1 MRGELTKRQKKQ
13 RREKRTRKRIS
24 ADKLRLT
31 VFRSNKYIYAQI
43 IDDKKGKTVLS
54 ASEKDLKS
62 ESKVNKVQK
71 AEELGKTIAQKAIS
85 KKIKDVV
92 FDKGAYKYH
101 GRVRALAEGARK
113 GGLIF

>member
-1 MRGELTKRQKKQ
+1 MREELIKRQKKQ
-13 RREKRTRKRIS
+13 RRKNRIRKKIS

-54 ASEKDLKS
+54 ASEKDLKN

-71 AEELGKTIAQKAIS
+71 AEELGKAIAQKAMS

-101 GRVRALAEGARK
+101 GRVKALAEGARK
-113 GGLIF
+113 GGLVF

>member
-1 MRGELTKRQKKQ
+1 MREELIKRQKKQ
-13 RREKRTRKRIS
+13 RRKNRIRKKIS

-54 ASEKDLKS
+54 ASEKDLKN

-71 AEELGKTIAQKAIS
+71 AEELGKTIAQKAMS

-101 GRVRALAEGARK
+101 GRVKALAEGARK
-113 GGLIF
+113 GGLVF